1 MIENKDKNFHT
12 GHRDRLRKRY
22 LESGVDALA
31 EHEILELI
39 LFYSIPRVDTKPI
52 AHRLIDIYG
61 SLGGVL
67 SASHESLMANGLTSS
82 CAAHLKII
90 YDTNSW
96 ISRKSVIGTKAV
108 GYNEMGKIFV
118 DELKNDKT
126 ERVVMLMLDS
136 KDRIM
141 GIETICEGSFTSAK
155 VSTRYIAELC
165 MLRRAAK
172 VAFAHNHPSG
182 NLDISINDHAANHTL
197 MNLCSYLDVK
207 MLEHYIVVD
216 GDFIGMLKF
225 RNESTAMENAVYLE
239 NHGHHTE
246 L

>member
-1 MIENKDKNFHT
+1 MTENKDKNYHT

-22 LESGVDALA
+22 LENGVDALA

-61 SLGGVL
+61 SLGAVL
-67 SASHESLMANGLTSS
+67 GASHESLVANGLTSS

-90 YDTNSW
+90 NDAFSW
-96 ISRKSVIGTKAV
+96 ISHKSIISTKAI
-108 GYNEMGKIFV
+108 GYNEMGKIFA

-141 GIETICEGSFTSAK
+141 GLETVCEGSFTSARFN
-155 VSTRYIAELC
+155 TRHIAELC
-165 MLRRAAK
+165 MLRQAAK
-172 VAFAHNHPSG
+172 IAFAHNHPAG
-182 NLDISINDHAANHTL
+182 NLDISMNDHAANHTI
-197 MNLCSYLDVK
+197 MNLCSYLDVQ
-207 MLEHYIVVD
+207 MLEHYIVV
-216 GDFIGMLKF
+216 GDQYIGMLRF
-225 RNESTAMENAVYLE
+225 RNESNEMEGAVYLK
-239 NHGHHTE
+239 NHGNHTE